1 MELRQITNGNKP
13 DQNISKN
20 SMPTIHLNKP
30 PKWEHGTAKEV
41 TVILQGR
48 GEDVKYD
55 AVCKRLKSLSNYET
69 VKLAMQVSRRLREE
83 RQERATQIR
92 NLIEQAKRE
101 GVA

>member
-1 MELRQITNGNKP
+1 
-13 DQNISKN
+13 
-20 SMPTIHLNKP
+20 MPTIRFETP

-41 TVILQGR
+41 TVILQRR

-55 AVCKRLKSLSNYET
+55 AVCKRLKYLSNYET

-83 RQERATQIR
+83 RMDRAAKIR